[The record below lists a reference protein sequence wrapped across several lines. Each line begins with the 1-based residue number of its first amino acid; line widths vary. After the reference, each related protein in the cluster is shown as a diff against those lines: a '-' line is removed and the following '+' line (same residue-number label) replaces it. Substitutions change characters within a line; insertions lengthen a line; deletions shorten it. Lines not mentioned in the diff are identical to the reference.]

1 LDSLQRL
8 GIPVVAVWDTDPA
21 RAESAAA
28 AVDAQAFTDHRDLL
42 QQARPTVVHLCT
54 PHDQHLPLALD
65 VLDGGAHLLVEKPLA
80 ATVAAAKEL
89 TTAAERASTRGIQ
102 TGLVLQNRYNRPNQ
116 RLHELIASGGLGE
129 VHGATATVAWH
140 RSADYYRQAPWRG
153 TWARAGGGVLMNQ
166 AIHTLDLLTW
176 FLGPA
181 VTVSGRAATHRL
193 AEAIEVEDTAH
204 VSLGHAGGTTSLL
217 TATNCYALNA
227 PVTVTVH
234 WQRGTAVMEGDL
246 TITWNDGTRQVVPAS
261 PAVSGGHSYW
271 GDSHHELI
279 ADFYQH

>member
-1 LDSLQRL
+1 CTAPTPR
-8 GIPVVAVWDTDPA
+8 PRCA
-21 RAESAAA
+21 RRRSSPSGGTAPGRYGGRG
-28 AVDAQAFTDHRDLL
+28 Q
-42 QQARPTVVHLCT
+42 
-54 PHDQHLPLALD
+54 
-65 VLDGGAHLLVEKPLA
+65 GAHHP
-80 ATVAAAKEL
+80 
-89 TTAAERASTRGIQ
+89 AERASTRGIQ

-234 WQRGTAVMEGDL
+234 WQRGTAVMAGDL

-279 ADFYQH
+279 ADFYQHLGDDTPFWIRAQDGLDLIELIHAVYDSSPSLRR